1 MQVAATTT
9 APESRLVPGARIANR
24 YRIRRLV
31 ANGAASEVYEAE
43 DEREPNRVA
52 LKLVRRPLDETDRA
66 LQAFE
71 VEAAAYARIDS
82 PHVPKL
88 YRIGTLRDGSRFMV
102 LELLHGRP
110 LAERLARGPL
120 SLPAV
125 LDLGY
130 QMLSALHAVHSA
142 DVVHCDVKPQN
153 LLVGGEAPALCVRL
167 VDFGISVVS
176 HKGQR
181 RPTEPAHVVVGTPEY
196 MSPEQARGEAV
207 DLRTDLYSAG
217 AVLYEALTGRLPF
230 SADSDRELMIAKL
243 RDPVVPPRALRES
256 CPIELERL
264 LMRALCRNRGYR
276 FAAARRLLDELEW
289 IRDRYGLRDARTR
302 PLSVYP
308 EATRSTPQAVT
319 RPATSVGQQER
330 PKPS

>member
-1 MQVAATTT
+1 MQVATST
-9 APESRLVPGARIANR
+9 AAPAPRLVPGARVANR

-31 ANGAASEVYEAE
+31 ATGTACEVYEAE

-52 LKLVRRPLDETDRA
+52 LKVVHRPLDDTDRA
-66 LQAFE
+66 LEAFE

-102 LELLHGRP
+102 LELLRGRP
-110 LAERLARGPL
+110 LAEHLAGGPL
-120 SLPAV
+120 SLPTVVA
-125 LDLGY
+125 LGC

-142 DVVHCDVKPQN
+142 DLVHCDVKPQN
-153 LLVGGEAPALCVRL
+153 LLVEGEAPGLYAHL
-167 VDFGISVVS
+167 VDFGISVGVR
-176 HKGQR
+176 KGSWR
-181 RPTEPAHVVVGTPEY
+181 KAARADVVVGTPEY
-196 MSPEQARGEAV
+196 MSPEQAQGEAV

-217 AVLYEALTGRLPF
+217 VVLYQALTGRLPF

-264 LMRALCRNRGYR
+264 LMRALCRDRRYR
-276 FAAARRLLDELEW
+276 FSAAHRVLDELEW
-289 IRDRYGLRDARTR
+289 IRDRYGLRDAWTR
-302 PLSVYP
+302 PLSVHP
-308 EATRSTPQAVT
+308 EAVQSTPQAVT
-319 RPATSVGQQER
+319 RPAASVGQQER
-330 PKPS
+330 HKPC